1 MPFVPELDLSGA
13 ATATLAARVE
23 EQQRAYGAIRYGSV
37 FRVGAARVV
46 LNPDAP
52 LATAN
57 FAGTVVGSP
66 AAAEVTL
73 AQLPAVWAE
82 AEVAPVILL
91 DSPSC
96 LPELGAIAEEEGYE
110 AVEESA
116 VMVLADR
123 DALVAGEPGI
133 RTREAV
139 ERDDPATLADVLGD
153 AVGYP
158 MTVERALV
166 PVLGQR
172 LDDPRVEVVVADEQ
186 REPVGVAFA
195 FVQGE
200 YGYVTD
206 VAVRPESRGHGLGRA
221 LGSAAVA
228 RCVARGARVVWL
240 AAEAG
245 GAVERFWGNL
255 GFAIAYPAVTYQW
268 RE

>member
-1 MPFVPELDLSGA
+1 VADLDLSDA

-23 EQQRAYGAIRYGSV
+23 EQQRAYGAIRYGTV
-37 FRVGAARVV
+37 FRVGAAQVV

-57 FAGTVVGSP
+57 FAGTVTGSP
-66 AAAEVTL
+66 MAAEATL
-73 AQLPAVWAE
+73 TRLPSVWAD
-82 AEVAPVILL
+82 AELAPVILL

-96 LPELGAIAEEEGYE
+96 IPELGAIAEEEGYE
-110 AVEESA
+110 AVEETS

-123 DALVAGEPGI
+123 TALLDGEPGLL
-133 RTREAV
+133 TRPAAD
-139 ERDDPATLADVLGD
+139 RDDAVVLADVLAD
-153 AVGYP
+153 AYGYDLRLQ
-158 MTVERALV
+158 RALP

-172 LDDPRVEVVVADEQ
+172 LDDPRVEAVVAEEQ

-195 FVQGE
+195 FVQGDL
-200 YGYVTD
+200 GYVSD
-206 VAVRPESRGHGLGRA
+206 LAVRPESRGRRLGRA

-228 RCVARGARVVWL
+228 RCLARGARVVWL

-245 GAVERFWGNL
+245 GGAERFWSGL
-255 GFAIAYPAVTYQW
+255 GFATAYTAVTYQW